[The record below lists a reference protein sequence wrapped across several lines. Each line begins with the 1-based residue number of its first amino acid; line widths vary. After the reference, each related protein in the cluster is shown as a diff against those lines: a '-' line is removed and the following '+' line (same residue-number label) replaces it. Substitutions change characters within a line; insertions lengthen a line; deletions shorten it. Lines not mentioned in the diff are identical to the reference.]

1 VIDHADPDRLR
12 ALAAWVDAFERPGF
26 AIGEWAGGERD
37 AAGVIQMPYVDFA
50 PEGLRFIGEMYAHT
64 WVYPF
69 DWMAWAST
77 PEAQV
82 LIADPTQIAHAP
94 AEDLARLLT
103 TIIRGDRFSEGE
115 IAGAYERGTLTAIA
129 RRARVLLGETGK
141 HGGPGR

>member
-12 ALAAWVDAFERPGF
+12 ALAAWAEAVERPGF
-26 AIGEWAGGERD
+26 AVGGWAGGERD
-37 AAGVIQMPYVDFA
+37 ADGAIRMPFVEFS
-50 PEGLRFIGEMYAHT
+50 PEGRRFVEEMYAHE

-82 LIADPTQIAHAP
+82 LIADPRQIAGAS

-103 TIIRGDRFSEGE
+103 TVIRGDRFSEGE

-129 RRARVLLGETGK
+129 LRARALLRSTEDE
-141 HGGPGR
+141 HSGR